1 MINHPDWIHLTMLHE
16 MKHPVTDAALTILR
30 STDTCT
36 TVFRQQTQRVA
47 LMVLAECLRTMPVDA
62 VRVVTPVGEAD
73 GCRPFGRLVVVPV
86 LRAGL
91 AFTSAIEQLC
101 PDAEQMYAGLARDE
115 VTAEAHWYMDRIGD
129 LSGAFVVVLD
139 PMLATGG
146 SSAQVVARCIERGA
160 TSVVMGCIVAAPEGV
175 AEVEGRFPDI
185 RIVTAALDSHLNDVK
200 YIIPGL
206 GDFGDR
212 WCGT

>member
-1 MINHPDWIHLTMLHE
+1 MTLIMLHE
-16 MKHPVTDAALTILR
+16 IKHPISDAALTVLR
-30 STDTCT
+30 AKDTGT
-36 TVFRQQTQRVA
+36 TGFRQQTQRVA
-47 LMVLAECLRTMPVDA
+47 LMVLAECLRTMPVN
-62 VRVVTPVGEAD
+62 VIPVITPVGEAN
-73 GCRPFGRLVVVPV
+73 GCQLTGRLVVVPV

-91 AFTSAIEQLC
+91 AFTSAVEQLC
-101 PDAEQMYAGLARDE
+101 PDAELMFAGLARDE

-146 SSAQVVARCIERGA
+146 SVGQVIARCIERGA
-160 TSVVMGCIVAAPEGV
+160 ATVVVGCIVAAPEGV

>member
-1 MINHPDWIHLTMLHE
+1 MLHE
-16 MKHPVTDAALTILR
+16 MKHPVSDVALTILR
-30 STDTCT
+30 AQDTCT
-36 TVFRQQTQRVA
+36 TAFRQQTQRVA
-47 LMVLAECLRTMPVDA
+47 LMVLAECLRSMPIDA
-62 VRVVTPVGEAD
+62 VRVTTPVGEAD
-73 GCRPFGRLVVVPV
+73 GCRPVGRLVVVPV

-91 AFTSAIEQLC
+91 AFTSAVEQLC
-101 PDAEQMYAGLARDE
+101 PDAELMFAGLARDE
-115 VTAEAHWYMDRIGD
+115 TTAEAHWYMDRIGD

-146 SSAQVVARCIERGA
+146 SVGQVVARCMERGA
-160 TSVVMGCIVAAPEGV
+160 AAVVVGCIVAAPEGV
-175 AEVEGRFPDI
+175 AEVEGRFPDV

>member
-1 MINHPDWIHLTMLHE
+1 MLHE
-16 MKHPVTDAALTILR
+16 IKHPISDAALTILR
-30 STDTCT
+30 AEDTCT
-36 TVFRQQTQRVA
+36 TAFRQQTQRVA
-47 LMVLAECLRTMPVDA
+47 LMVLAECLRTLPVDA

-73 GCRPFGRLVVVPV
+73 GCRLLGRLVVVPV

-91 AFTSAIEQLC
+91 AFTSAVEQLC
-101 PDAEQMYAGLARDE
+101 PDAELMFAGLARDE
-115 VTAEAHWYMDRIGD
+115 TTAEADWYMDRIGD

-146 SSAQVVARCIERGA
+146 SATQVIQRCFLRGA
-160 TSVVMGCIVAAPEGV
+160 TTIVLGCIVAAPEGV
-175 AEVEGRFPDI
+175 ADVEAQFPNV

-212 WCGT
+212 WSGT

>member
-1 MINHPDWIHLTMLHE
+1 MLYE
-16 MKHPVTDAALTILR
+16 IKHPISDAALTILR
-30 STDTCT
+30 AQDTCT
-36 TVFRQQTQRVA
+36 TGFRQQTQRVA
-47 LMVLAECLRTMPVDA
+47 LMVLAECLRTLPVDA

-73 GCRPFGRLVVVPV
+73 GCRLLGRLVVVPV

-91 AFTSAIEQLC
+91 AFTSAVEQLC
-101 PDAEQMYAGLARDE
+101 PDAELMFAGLARDE
-115 VTAEAHWYMDRIGD
+115 TTAEAHWYMDRIGD

-146 SSAQVVARCIERGA
+146 SATQVIRRCLERGA
-160 TSVVMGCIVAAPEGV
+160 KTIVLGCIVAAPEGV
-175 AEVEGRFPDI
+175 AEVEAQFPNV

-212 WCGT
+212 WSGT